1 MKYTIDER
9 GIHYQI
15 EDQEA
20 DAQAEAARAAEANA
34 EPPPIPLPEAVAT
47 VERVAEKIR
56 DDLERCVINGSDGSP
71 EPRDYPAPGYTV
83 SGHIVA

>member
-1 MKYTIDER
+1 MRYTIDER

-20 DAQAEAARAAEANA
+20 DAQAEEARAAEANA

-47 VERVAEKIR
+47 VERVAAKLR
-56 DDLERCVINGSDGSP
+56 TDLQQCECRTQG
-71 EPRDYPAPGYTV
+71 APTLCG
-83 SGHIVA
+83 GCE